1 MTLLTR
7 DWQIPYMQARHLF
20 LLHIWRLDL
29 AIQPSITAIPREPG
43 CTADG
48 AGDCAVQLVLMIE
61 KDLILE
67 VKRVIQQAETGG
79 VRLRVLGGL
88 AVYLYSPSADTHPAL
103 KRSYADMDL
112 VGLGRQG
119 RQISDLLVGLGYE
132 SNKRFNALHGETRL
146 IFYDT
151 ENNRQVDIFLDH
163 FQMCHT
169 LDLRQRLLDGY
180 LSLPLA
186 DLLITKLQIREL
198 NAKDLQDTLVLLLD
212 HEPGTGECLEW
223 IDLSYLGR
231 LVRNDWGLFT
241 TLSDNL
247 ERARQAAPEYL
258 STAEAA
264 LVQGRIDKI
273 LGEMQA
279 VPKSVRWKMRA
290 RIGRRMEWY
299 ELPEEVNW

>member
-1 MTLLTR
+1 
-7 DWQIPYMQARHLF
+7 
-20 LLHIWRLDL
+20 
-29 AIQPSITAIPREPG
+29 
-43 CTADG
+43 
-48 AGDCAVQLVLMIE
+48 MIE

-279 VPKSVRWKMRA
+279 APKSVRWKMRA

>member
-1 MTLLTR
+1 
-7 DWQIPYMQARHLF
+7 
-20 LLHIWRLDL
+20 
-29 AIQPSITAIPREPG
+29 
-43 CTADG
+43 
-48 AGDCAVQLVLMIE
+48 MIE

-88 AVYLYSPSADTHPAL
+88 GVYLYSPSADTHLAL

-119 RQISDLLVGLGYE
+119 RQINDLFAALGYE

-151 ENNRQVDIFLDH
+151 ENNRQVDIFLDR

-180 LSLPLA
+180 FSLPMA

-231 LVRNDWGLFT
+231 LVRDDWGLFT

-247 ERARQAAPEYL
+247 ERSRQASPEYL
-258 STAEAA
+258 STTEAA

-279 VPKSVRWKMRA
+279 VPKSARWKMRA

-299 ELPEEVNW
+299 ELPEEVNR